1 LQRLSLESNLISNL
15 GLTGLSKALIDNEAL
30 EELYLY
36 NNDIDDESIESFLG
50 MLKNKTKLRIL
61 GMEYNKIRNK
71 GDGIFRTVTQF
82 PYFERLLIS

>member
-71 GDGIFRTVTQF
+71 GDGIFRTVT
-82 PYFERLLIS
+82 

>member
-1 LQRLSLESNLISNL
+1 LESNLISNL

-71 GDGIFRTVTQF
+71 GDGIFRTVT
-82 PYFERLLIS
+82 

>member
-1 LQRLSLESNLISNL
+1 MQRLSLESNLISNL

-36 NNDIDDESIESFLG
+36 NNDIDDESIDSFLG

-71 GDGIFRTVTQF
+71 GDGIFRTVT
-82 PYFERLLIS
+82 

>member
-1 LQRLSLESNLISNL
+1 MESNLISNL

-36 NNDIDDESIESFLG
+36 NNDIDDESIDSFLG

-61 GMEYNKIRNK
+61 GLEYNKIRNK
-71 GDGIFRTVTQF
+71 ADGIFRAVTNF

>member
-1 LQRLSLESNLISNL
+1 MQRLSLESNLISNL

-71 GDGIFRTVTQF
+71 GDGIFRTVT
-82 PYFERLLIS
+82 

>member
-71 GDGIFRTVTQF
+71 CDGIFRTVT
-82 PYFERLLIS
+82 